1 MGNTKKLCFVV
12 QGFGEKTDFRT
23 GRKLDL
29 DASYDVIKEA
39 VENAGLKCIRADE
52 IQHSQIIDKPMYE
65 CILNADLVIA
75 DLSTSN
81 VNAAYEL
88 GVRHAL
94 CRRSTII
101 VAEKQWDFPFDIN
114 RNAIRTY
121 EHLGSDIGRKEAKR
135 FSADLTKAIK
145 SILVDEDAVD
155 SPLYTFV
162 PDLAPPKFREPDKS
176 GEEAL
181 MTTEAGLAKLAKS
194 YPSADE
200 SKSVKGFTDQA
211 RIAMNKNDFTTAKVM
226 YKTAHDMRP
235 NDESIIQ
242 RLVLATYK
250 SKMPSEAAA
259 LWEADSLI
267 RDKLGPESTNDPET
281 IGLWA
286 AVHKRLWQQSKE
298 TKNLEISINAL
309 ERGFKLQNDYYNG
322 INLAFMLNVRAAL
335 AGIAPAEAIAD
346 YVQAQRTRLKV
357 IDICKNSLSAVIEDN
372 DEKYWVLATLWEAT
386 VGIDDKEGTE
396 QWEREA
402 KQHVE
407 SNNLQG
413 WMVETTE
420 DQIAKLKELLKPSP
434 LDRISG

>member
-1 MGNTKKLCFVV
+1 MSNTKKMCFVV

-94 CRRSTII
+94 CPRTTII

-135 FSADLTKAIK
+135 FSADLTEAIQA
-145 SILVDEDAVD
+145 ILADEDAVD

-162 PDLAPPKFREPDKS
+162 PDLTPPRFHEPETS
-176 GEEAL
+176 GKGEL
-181 MTTEAGLAKLAKS
+181 MATAADPATS
-194 YPSADE
+194 HPSAGE

-211 RIAMNKNDFTTAKVM
+211 RNALENNDFITAKVM

-235 NDESIIQ
+235 NDESIMQ

-250 SKMPSEAAA
+250 SKLPSEADA

-267 RDKLGPESTNDPET
+267 REKLDPERTNDPET

-286 AVHKRLWQQSKE
+286 AVHKRLWQQ
-298 TKNLEISINAL
+298 TKDTTHLEISINAL
-309 ERGFKLQNDYYNG
+309 ERGFRLQNDYYNG
-322 INLAFMLNVRAAL
+322 INLSFMLNERAAL
-335 AGIAPAEAIAD
+335 AGIALAEAIAD
-346 YVQAQRTRLKV
+346 YVQAQRIRLKV
-357 IDICKNSLSAVIEDN
+357 IDICKNAHRAGIEDD
-372 DEKYWVLATLWEAT
+372 DEKYWVLATLWEAN
-386 VGIDDKEGTE
+386 VGIDDQEGTT

-402 KQHVE
+402 KEHVASE
-407 SNNLQG
+407 KLPG
-413 WMVETTE
+413 WMVASTE
-420 DQIAKLKELLKPSP
+420 NQITKLKELLKPSP

>member
-1 MGNTKKLCFVV
+1 MSDTKKLCFVV

-29 DASYDVIKEA
+29 DASYDIIKEA

-145 SILVDEDAVD
+145 SILADEDAVD

-162 PDLAPPKFREPDKS
+162 PALAPPELLEPDKS
-176 GEEAL
+176 GEGELLAAA
-181 MTTEAGLAKLAKS
+181 AGPAKS
-194 YPSADE
+194 HLSAGE

-211 RIAMNKNDFTTAKVM
+211 RSAMKKNDFITAKVM
-226 YKTAHDMRP
+226 YKAAYDIRS

-250 SKMPSEAAA
+250 SKMPSEEEA

-267 RDKLGPESTNDPET
+267 RDKLDPESTNDPET

-298 TKNLEISINAL
+298 TAHLEISINAL

-322 INLAFMLNVRAAL
+322 INLSFMLNERAAL

-357 IDICKNSLSAVIEDN
+357 IDICKNALSAGIEDN

-396 QWEREA
+396 QWKRET
-402 KQHVE
+402 KQHVD

-413 WMVETTE
+413 WMVQTTE
-420 DQIAKLKELLKPSP
+420 DQITKLKELLKPSP
-434 LDRISG
+434 LDRIS

>member
-1 MGNTKKLCFVV
+1 MSDTKKMCFVV

-135 FSADLTKAIK
+135 FSADLTNAIK
-145 SILVDEDAVD
+145 SILADEDAVD

-162 PDLAPPKFREPDKS
+162 PALASPELREPDKT
-176 GEEAL
+176 GEGELLAAA
-181 MTTEAGLAKLAKS
+181 AGPAKS
-194 YPSADE
+194 QISAGE
-200 SKSVKGFTDQA
+200 RKSVNGFTDQA
-211 RIAMNKNDFTTAKVM
+211 RSAMKKNDFITAKVM
-226 YKTAHDMRP
+226 YKTAYDMRP

-250 SKMPSEAAA
+250 SKLPSEADA

-267 RDKLGPESTNDPET
+267 RNKLDPESTNDPET

-286 AVHKRLWQQSKE
+286 AVHKRLWQQSKD
-298 TKNLEISINAL
+298 TTHLEISINAL

-322 INLAFMLNVRAAL
+322 INLSFMLNERAAP

-357 IDICKNSLSAVIEDN
+357 IDICKNALSVGIEDN
-372 DEKYWVLATLWEAT
+372 DEKYWTLATLWEAT

-396 QWEREA
+396 QWEKEA
-402 KQHVE
+402 KQHVD

-420 DQIAKLKELLKPSP
+420 DQITKLKELLKPSP
-434 LDRISG
+434 LDRIF

>member
-1 MGNTKKLCFVV
+1 MGNTIKMCFVV

-135 FSADLTKAIK
+135 FSADLTEAIKAI
-145 SILVDEDAVD
+145 LADEDAVD

-162 PDLAPPKFREPDKS
+162 PALAPPMFHESDKS
-176 GEEAL
+176 GEVEL
-181 MTTEAGLAKLAKS
+181 MTTGTEPAKS
-194 YPSADE
+194 HPPADE

-211 RIAMNKNDFTTAKVM
+211 KNALEKDDFTAAKVM
-226 YKTAHDMRP
+226 YNAAYDIRP

-250 SKMPSEAAA
+250 SKMPSEEEA
-259 LWEADSLI
+259 LWEAHSLI
-267 RDKLGPESTNDPET
+267 RDKLDPESTNDPET

-298 TKNLEISINAL
+298 TTHLEISINAL

-322 INLAFMLNVRAAL
+322 INLSYMLNERAAL
-335 AGIAPAEAIAD
+335 TGIAPAEAIAD

-357 IDICKNSLSAVIEDN
+357 IDICKNTLGAGIEDN
-372 DEKYWVLATLWEAT
+372 EEKYWVLATLWEAA
-386 VGIDDKEGTE
+386 VGIDDKEGTG

>member
-1 MGNTKKLCFVV
+1 MSNTRKMCFVV
-12 QGFGEKTDFRT
+12 QGFGEKTDYRT

-65 CILNADLVIA
+65 SILNADLVIA

-81 VNAAYEL
+81 INAAYEL

-121 EHLGSDIGRKEAKR
+121 EHLGSDIGRREAKR
-135 FSADLTKAIK
+135 FSDDLTQAIKAI
-145 SILVDEDAVD
+145 LADQDAVD

-162 PDLAPPKFREPDKS
+162 PGLQPPGFREPVRLM
-176 GEEAL
+176 GEGLKA
-181 MTTEAGLAKLAKS
+181 TGADSARVYQSAG
-194 YPSADE
+194 DG
-200 SKSVKGFTDQA
+200 KSVKGFTDQA
-211 RIAMNKNDFTTAKVM
+211 RSAMEKNDFLTAKIM

-242 RLVLATYK
+242 KLALATYK
-250 SKMPSEAAA
+250 SKMPSEAEA
-259 LWEADSLI
+259 LWEAHDLI
-267 RDKLGPESTNDPET
+267 RDKLAPQVTNDPET

-286 AVHKRLWQQSKE
+286 AIHKRLWPLTKE
-298 TKNLEISINAL
+298 AKHLETSIDAL

-335 AGIAPAEAIAD
+335 AGTPPAEAIAD
-346 YVQAQRTRLKV
+346 YVQARRIRLKV
-357 IDICKNSLSAVIEDN
+357 IEICKAALTAGIEDS
-372 DEKYWVLATLWEAT
+372 DQKYWVLATLWEACA
-386 VGIDDKEGTE
+386 GIDDGAEAV
-396 QWEREA
+396 QWMAEA
-402 KQHVE
+402 TQHVE
-407 SNNLQG
+407 SGQLPG
-413 WMVETTE
+413 WMLDSTKNQVSQLG
-420 DQIAKLKELLKPSP
+420 DLLEPSP
-434 LDRISG
+434 LRHIAV

>member
-1 MGNTKKLCFVV
+1 MSNSKKMCFVV

-39 VENAGLKCIRADE
+39 VENAGLQCVRADE

-121 EHLGSDIGRKEAKR
+121 EHLGSDIGRREAKR
-135 FSADLTKAIK
+135 FSAEITEAIKAI
-145 SILVDEDAVD
+145 LDDEGAVD
-155 SPLYTFV
+155 SPLYTFI
-162 PDLAPPKFREPDKS
+162 PQLAPPAFREPRRS
-176 GEEAL
+176 GAAELMAAATQAPAPAL
-181 MTTEAGLAKLAKS
+181 
-194 YPSADE
+194 PPDE
-200 SKSVKGFTDQA
+200 SKSVKRFTDQA
-211 RIAMNKNDFTTAKVM
+211 RTAIKMNDFVTAKDK
-226 YKTAHDMRP
+226 YKAAHDIRP

-242 RLVLATYK
+242 KLALATYK
-250 SKMPSEAAA
+250 SKMPSESEA
-259 LWEADSLI
+259 LWQAHDLI
-267 RDKLGPESTNDPET
+267 RDKLDPENTNDPET

-286 AVHKRLWQQSKE
+286 AVHKRLWPQ
-298 TKNLEISINAL
+298 TKDTRHLEISINAL

-335 AGIAPAEAIAD
+335 TGTAPAEAIAD
-346 YVQAQRTRLKV
+346 YVQAQRTRRKV
-357 IDICKNSLSAVIEDN
+357 IDICKKSLDAGIEDN
-372 DEKYWVLATLWEAT
+372 DEKYWVLATLWEAS
-386 VGIDDKEGTE
+386 VGIDDEAGTE
-396 QWEREA
+396 RWEGEA
-402 KQHVE
+402 TRHVE
-407 SNNLQG
+407 SNNLPG
-413 WMVETTE
+413 WMVDTTK
-420 DQIAKLKELLKPSP
+420 DQMVKLKELLKPSP
-434 LDRISG
+434 LRQISG

>member
-1 MGNTKKLCFVV
+1 MNNSKKMCFVV

-39 VENAGLKCIRADE
+39 VENAGLQCIRADA

-121 EHLGSDIGRKEAKR
+121 EHLGSDIGRREAKR
-135 FSADLTKAIK
+135 FSVELTKAIK
-145 SILVDEDAVD
+145 AILDDKDAVD
-155 SPLYTFV
+155 SPLYTFI
-162 PDLAPPKFREPDKS
+162 PQLAPPALREPHRP
-176 GEEAL
+176 GATEL
-181 MTTEAGLAKLAKS
+181 MATVTKTAEYDLT
-194 YPSADE
+194 ADE
-200 SKSVKGFTDQA
+200 GKSVKGFTDKA
-211 RIAMNKNDFTTAKVM
+211 RTAIKKDDFVTAKIM
-226 YKTAHDMRP
+226 YKAVNDIRP
-235 NDESIIQ
+235 NDESILQ
-242 RLVLATYK
+242 KLALATYK
-250 SKMPSEAAA
+250 SKIPSEAEA
-259 LWEADSLI
+259 LWEAHDLI
-267 RDKLGPESTNDPET
+267 RDKLDPARTNDPET

-286 AVHKRLWQQSKE
+286 AVHKRLWPQ
-298 TKNLEISINAL
+298 TKNTTHLEISINAL

-335 AGIAPAEAIAD
+335 TGTSPAEAIAD

-357 IDICKNSLSAVIEDN
+357 IDICKKSLDAGIEDN
-372 DEKYWVLATLWEAT
+372 EEKYWVLATLWEAS
-386 VGIDDKEGTE
+386 VGIEDKAGTE
-396 QWEREA
+396 QWEGEA
-402 KQHVE
+402 TQHVE
-407 SNNLQG
+407 YNKLPG
-413 WMVETTE
+413 WMVDTTK
-420 DQIAKLKELLKPSP
+420 DQIVKLKELLEPSP
-434 LDRISG
+434 LDRIS

>member
-1 MGNTKKLCFVV
+1 MSATKKMCFVV

-39 VENAGLKCIRADE
+39 VENAGLECIRADE

-114 RNAIRTY
+114 HSAIRTY

-135 FSADLTKAIK
+135 FSEDLTQAIRA
-145 SILVDEDAVD
+145 ILADEDAVD

-162 PDLAPPKFREPDKS
+162 SGLTPPQFREPEKP
-176 GEEAL
+176 GQGLL
-181 MTTEAGLAKLAKS
+181 MTSGAGPAPS
-194 YPSADE
+194 QPSAGE
-200 SKSVKGFTDQA
+200 GKSVKGFTDQA
-211 RIAMNKNDFTTAKVM
+211 RNALENNDFITAKVM
-226 YKTAHDMRP
+226 YKAAHDMRP

-250 SKMPSEAAA
+250 SKLPSETEA

-267 RDKLGPESTNDPET
+267 RAKLDPERTNDPET

-286 AVHKRLWQQSKE
+286 AVHKRLWQQSRD
-298 TKNLEISINAL
+298 TAQLELSINAL

-322 INLAFMLNVRAAL
+322 INLSFMLNERAAL
-335 AGIAPAEAIAD
+335 AGIALAEAIAD
-346 YVQAQRTRLKV
+346 YVQARRIRHKV
-357 IDICKNSLSAVIEDN
+357 IGICNDALGAGIEDP
-372 DEKYWVLATLWEAT
+372 EQKYWVLATLWEAA
-386 VGIDDKEGTE
+386 VGIEDQEGAS
-396 QWEREA
+396 QWEKAARE
-402 KQHVE
+402 HVA
-407 SNNLQG
+407 STKLQG

-420 DQIAKLKELLKPSP
+420 EQIAKLKALLKPSP
-434 LDRISG
+434 LDHISE

>member
-1 MGNTKKLCFVV
+1 MSNTKKMCFVV

-65 CILNADLVIA
+65 CILKADLVIA

-121 EHLGSDIGRKEAKR
+121 EHLGSDIGRKEAQR
-135 FSADLTKAIK
+135 FSADLTKAIN
-145 SILVDEDAVD
+145 SILADEDAVD

-162 PDLAPPKFREPDKS
+162 PALAPPKFLEADKF
-176 GEEAL
+176 GEGGL
-181 MTTEAGLAKLAKS
+181 QAGAAGPAKS
-194 YPSADE
+194 NLSAGE
-200 SKSVKGFTDQA
+200 SKSVKEFTDQA
-211 RIAMNKNDFTTAKVM
+211 RNAMEKNDFITAKVM
-226 YKTAHDMRP
+226 YKTAYDMRP

-250 SKMPSEAAA
+250 SKLPSEADA

-267 RDKLGPESTNDPET
+267 RDKLDPESTNDPET

-286 AVHKRLWQQSKE
+286 AVQKRLWQQSKD
-298 TKNLEISINAL
+298 TTHLEISINAL

-322 INLAFMLNVRAAL
+322 INLAFMLNERAAL
-335 AGIAPAEAIAD
+335 SGIAPAEAIAD
-346 YVQAQRTRLKV
+346 YVQAQRTRFKV
-357 IDICKNSLSAVIEDN
+357 IDICKNALSVGIEDN
-372 DEKYWVLATLWEAT
+372 DEKYWVLATLWEAAI
-386 VGIDDKEGTE
+386 GIDDNEATE
-396 QWEREA
+396 QWQREA
-402 KQHVE
+402 KQHVK
-407 SNNLQG
+407 SNNLGG

-420 DQIAKLKELLKPSP
+420 DQIAKLKDLLKPSP
-434 LDRISG
+434 LARISG

>member
-1 MGNTKKLCFVV
+1 MSNTKKMCFVV

-94 CRRSTII
+94 CPRTTII

-135 FSADLTKAIK
+135 FSTDLTNAIQA
-145 SILVDEDAVD
+145 ILADEDAVD

-162 PDLAPPKFREPDKS
+162 PDLTPPKFREPEKS
-176 GEEAL
+176 AEGEL
-181 MTTEAGLAKLAKS
+181 MATGADPATSA
-194 YPSADE
+194 PSTGE
-200 SKSVKGFTDQA
+200 SQSVKGFTDQA
-211 RIAMNKNDFTTAKVM
+211 RNALENDDFITAKVM
-226 YKTAHDMRP
+226 YKAAHDMRP
-235 NDESIIQ
+235 NDESIMQ

-250 SKMPSEAAA
+250 SKTPSEADA

-267 RDKLGPESTNDPET
+267 RAKLDPERTNDPET

-286 AVHKRLWQQSKE
+286 AVHKRLWQQSKD
-298 TKNLEISINAL
+298 TTHLELSINAL

-322 INLAFMLNVRAAL
+322 INLSFMLNERAAP

-346 YVQAQRTRLKV
+346 YVQAQRIRPKV
-357 IDICKNSLSAVIEDN
+357 MDICKDSLSTGIEDD
-372 DEKYWVLATLWEAT
+372 DEKYWVFATLWEAA
-386 VGIDDKEGTE
+386 VGIDDQEGTT

-402 KQHVE
+402 KQHAE
-407 SNNLQG
+407 TAKLPG
-413 WMVETTE
+413 WMVDSTE
-420 DQIAKLKELLKPSP
+420 NQIAKLKALLKPSP

>member
-1 MGNTKKLCFVV
+1 MRNTPKMCFVV

-29 DASYDVIKEA
+29 DASYEVIKEA

-121 EHLGSDIGRKEAKR
+121 EHLGSDIGRREAKR
-135 FSADLTKAIK
+135 FSADLTQAIQT
-145 SILVDEDAVD
+145 ILADEDAVD

-162 PDLAPPKFREPDKS
+162 PGLAPPKFRKPEKS
-176 GEEAL
+176 AEGEL
-181 MTTEAGLAKLAKS
+181 MATRADPAAPL
-194 YPSADE
+194 PSAGKG
-200 SKSVKGFTDQA
+200 KSVKGFTDQA
-211 RIAMNKNDFTTAKVM
+211 RNALEKKDFGTAKVM
-226 YKTAHDMRP
+226 YKAAYDMRP

-250 SKMPSEAAA
+250 SKLPSEAEA

-267 RDKLGPESTNDPET
+267 RAKLDPERSNDPET

-286 AVHKRLWQQSKE
+286 AVHKRLWQQSKD
-298 TKNLEISINAL
+298 TTQLELSINAL

-322 INLAFMLNVRAAL
+322 INLSFMLNERAAL

-346 YVQAQRTRLKV
+346 YVQARRIRRKV
-357 IDICKNSLSAVIEDN
+357 IDICNAALRAGIED
-372 DEKYWVLATLWEAT
+372 DEQKYWVLATLWEAA
-386 VGIDDKEGTE
+386 VGIDDQKGAS
-396 QWEREA
+396 QWEKAARE
-402 KQHVE
+402 HVD
-407 SNNLQG
+407 STKLHG

-420 DQIAKLKELLKPSP
+420 DQIAKLKALLKPSP
-434 LDRISG
+434 LDYITK

>member
-1 MGNTKKLCFVV
+1 MSNTKKMCFVV
-12 QGFGEKTDFRT
+12 QGFGKKTDFRT

-135 FSADLTKAIK
+135 FSTDLTNAIQA
-145 SILVDEDAVD
+145 ILADEDAVD

-162 PDLAPPKFREPDKS
+162 PGLTPPNFREPEKS
-176 GEEAL
+176 SEGEL
-181 MTTEAGLAKLAKS
+181 MATGADPATS
-194 YPSADE
+194 HPSAGE
-200 SKSVKGFTDQA
+200 NKSVKGFTDQA
-211 RIAMNKNDFTTAKVM
+211 RSALEKNDFITAKVM
-226 YKTAHDMRP
+226 YKAAHDMRP

-250 SKMPSEAAA
+250 SKLPSEAEA

-267 RDKLGPESTNDPET
+267 RDKLDPERINDPET

-286 AVHKRLWQQSKE
+286 AVQKRLWQQSKD
-298 TKNLEISINAL
+298 TTHLELSINAL

-322 INLAFMLNVRAAL
+322 INLSFMLNERAAL

-346 YVQAQRTRLKV
+346 YVQAQRTRIKV
-357 IDICKNSLSAVIEDN
+357 IDICKDALSAGIEDD

-386 VGIDDKEGTE
+386 VGIEDQEGTA

-407 SNNLQG
+407 SKKLQG
-413 WMVETTE
+413 WMVDTTE
-420 DQIAKLKELLKPSP
+420 DQIAKLKELLEPSP

>member
-1 MGNTKKLCFVV
+1 MSDTKKMCFVV

-94 CRRSTII
+94 CPRTTII

-135 FSADLTKAIK
+135 FSTDLTNAIQA
-145 SILVDEDAVD
+145 ILADEDAVD

-162 PDLAPPKFREPDKS
+162 PGLTPPKFHEPEKS
-176 GEEAL
+176 GESQL
-181 MTTEAGLAKLAKS
+181 MATAADPATTL
-194 YPSADE
+194 PSTGE

-211 RIAMNKNDFTTAKVM
+211 RSAMKKNDFITAKVM
-226 YKTAHDMRP
+226 YKTAYDMRP
-235 NDESIIQ
+235 YDESIIQ

-250 SKMPSEAAA
+250 SKLPSEAEA
-259 LWEADSLI
+259 LWESDSLI
-267 RDKLGPESTNDPET
+267 REKLDPERTNDPET

-286 AVHKRLWQQSKE
+286 AVHKRLWQQSKD
-298 TKNLEISINAL
+298 TTHLEISINAL
-309 ERGFKLQNDYYNG
+309 ERGFRLQNDYYNG
-322 INLAFMLNVRAAL
+322 INLSYMLNERAAL

-346 YVQAQRTRLKV
+346 YVQAQRIRLKV
-357 IDICKNSLSAVIEDN
+357 IDICKNAHRAGIEDD

-386 VGIDDKEGTE
+386 VGIDDQEGTT

-402 KQHVE
+402 KEHVDSE
-407 SNNLQG
+407 KLPD
-413 WMVETTE
+413 WMVDSTE
-420 DQIAKLKELLKPSP
+420 KQIAKLKELLKPSP

>member
-1 MGNTKKLCFVV
+1 MSNTKKMCFVV

-39 VENAGLKCIRADE
+39 VENADLKCIRADE

-121 EHLGSDIGRKEAKR
+121 EHLGSDIGRQEAKR
-135 FSADLTKAIK
+135 FSADLTEAIK
-145 SILVDEDAVD
+145 VILADEDAVD

-162 PDLAPPKFREPDKS
+162 PKLAPPAFREPDKS
-176 GEEAL
+176 GEGEL
-181 MTTEAGLAKLAKS
+181 MTTGTDPAKS
-194 YPSADE
+194 HSPAAE

-211 RIAMNKNDFTTAKVM
+211 KNAMKKDDFITAKVM
-226 YKTAHDMRP
+226 YNAAYDIRP
-235 NDESIIQ
+235 NDEFIIQ

-250 SKMPSEAAA
+250 SKMPSEEEA
-259 LWEADSLI
+259 LWEAHSLI
-267 RDKLGPESTNDPET
+267 RDKLDPENTNDPET

-298 TKNLEISINAL
+298 TTHLEISINAL
-309 ERGFKLQNDYYNG
+309 ERGFTLQNDYYNG

-357 IDICKNSLSAVIEDN
+357 IDICKNSLSAGIEDN
-372 DEKYWVLATLWEAT
+372 DEKYWVLATIWEAT

-402 KQHVE
+402 KKHVE
-407 SNNLQG
+407 SNKLQG
-413 WMVETTE
+413 WMVDTTVN
-420 DQIAKLKELLKPSP
+420 QIAKLKELLKPSP

>member
-1 MGNTKKLCFVV
+1 MSDSKKMCFVV

-114 RNAIRTY
+114 HSAIRTY
-121 EHLGSDIGRKEAKR
+121 EHLGSDIGRLEAKR
-135 FSADLTKAIK
+135 FSADLTEAIK
-145 SILVDEDAVD
+145 SILADEDAVD

-162 PDLAPPKFREPDKS
+162 PDLAPPMFCESDKS
-176 GEEAL
+176 GEVGP
-181 MTTEAGLAKLAKS
+181 MTTGTEPAKS
-194 YPSADE
+194 HLSADE
-200 SKSVKGFTDQA
+200 SKSVKGFTDNA
-211 RIAMNKNDFTTAKVM
+211 RSAMKDNDFVTAKIM
-226 YKTAHDMRP
+226 YKAAYDIRP

-250 SKMPSEAAA
+250 SKVPSEEEA

-267 RDKLGPESTNDPET
+267 RDKLAPENTNDPET

-298 TKNLEISINAL
+298 TSHLEISINAL

-322 INLAFMLNVRAAL
+322 INLSFMLNERAAL
-335 AGIAPAEAIAD
+335 ADIAPAEAIAD
-346 YVQAQRTRLKV
+346 YVKAQRTRFKV
-357 IDICKNSLSAVIEDN
+357 IDICKNALSAGIEDTM
-372 DEKYWVLATLWEAT
+372 K
-386 VGIDDKEGTE
+386 GIGY
-396 QWEREA
+396 
-402 KQHVE
+402 
-407 SNNLQG
+407 
-413 WMVETTE
+413 
-420 DQIAKLKELLKPSP
+420 
-434 LDRISG
+434 

>member
-1 MGNTKKLCFVV
+1 MGNNQKMCFVV
-12 QGFGEKTDFRT
+12 QGFGEKTDYRT
-23 GRKLDL
+23 GRKLNL

-121 EHLGSDIGRKEAKR
+121 EHLGSDIGRREAKR
-135 FSADLTKAIK
+135 FSADLTQAIT
-145 SILVDEDAVD
+145 SILADQDAVD

-162 PDLAPPKFREPDKS
+162 PSLLPPGFHEEPVRSGTRELK
-176 GEEAL
+176 A
-181 MTTEAGLAKLAKS
+181 AGTGPPVS
-194 YPSADE
+194 YQSAGGG
-200 SKSVKGFTDQA
+200 KSVKGFTDQA
-211 RIAMNKNDFTTAKVM
+211 RTAMEKNDFLTAKIM
-226 YKTAHDMRP
+226 YKAAHEMRP

-242 RLVLATYK
+242 KLALTTYK
-250 SKMPSEAAA
+250 SKLPSEVEA
-259 LWEADSLI
+259 LREAHDLI
-267 RDKLGPESTNDPET
+267 RDKLAPQGTNDPET

-286 AVHKRLWQQSKE
+286 AVHKRLWPLTKE
-298 TKNLEISINAL
+298 IKHLQESIDAL

-322 INLAFMLNVRAAL
+322 INLAYMLNVRATL
-335 AGIAPAEAIAD
+335 TGTPPAEAIAD

-357 IDICKNSLSAVIEDN
+357 IDICKAALAAGIEDS
-372 DEKYWVLATLWEAT
+372 EQKYWVLATLWEACA
-386 VGIDDKEGTE
+386 GIDDEAGAR
-396 QWEREA
+396 QWMAEA
-402 KQHVE
+402 TRHVE
-407 SNNLQG
+407 DNQLPG
-413 WMVETTE
+413 WMLNSTK
-420 DQIAKLKELLKPSP
+420 DQCSKLRELLEPSP
-434 LDRISG
+434 LRHISA

>member
-1 MGNTKKLCFVV
+1 MSSTQKMCFVV
-12 QGFGEKTDFRT
+12 QGFGEKTDYRT

-65 CILNADLVIA
+65 CILKADLVIA

-135 FSADLTKAIK
+135 FSADLTQAIQA
-145 SILVDEDAVD
+145 ILADQEAVD

-162 PDLAPPKFREPDKS
+162 PGLMPPKFRELEKS
-176 GEEAL
+176 EEGRL
-181 MTTEAGLAKLAKS
+181 MAAA
-194 YPSADE
+194 ADPATSLPFSGE

-211 RIAMNKNDFTTAKVM
+211 RSALEQNDFITAKVM
-226 YKTAHDMRP
+226 YKAAHDMRP

-250 SKMPSEAAA
+250 SKLPSEAEA

-267 RDKLGPESTNDPET
+267 RAKLDPERTNDPET

-286 AVHKRLWQQSKE
+286 AVHKRLWQQSKDSAH
-298 TKNLEISINAL
+298 LEFSINAL

-322 INLAFMLNVRAAL
+322 INLSFMLNERAAL

-346 YVQAQRTRLKV
+346 YVQAQRIRHKV
-357 IDICKNSLSAVIEDN
+357 IDICNDALTAGIED
-372 DEKYWVLATLWEAT
+372 DEEKYWVLATLWEAA
-386 VGIDDKEGTE
+386 VGIEDQQGAR
-396 QWEREA
+396 QWEKAAR
-402 KQHVE
+402 QHVD
-407 SNNLQG
+407 STKLQD

-420 DQIAKLKELLKPSP
+420 DQIAKLNALLKPSP
-434 LDRISG
+434 LDLISG

>member
-1 MGNTKKLCFVV
+1 MSNTKKMCFVV

-94 CRRSTII
+94 CQRSTII

-145 SILVDEDAVD
+145 SILADEDAVD

-162 PDLAPPKFREPDKS
+162 PELAPPTFRELDKS
-176 GEEAL
+176 DEGEL
-181 MTTEAGLAKLAKS
+181 MTTGADSVKS
-194 YPSADE
+194 HPSADE

-211 RIAMNKNDFTTAKVM
+211 RSAMERDDYITAKVM
-226 YKTAHDMRP
+226 YKAAYDIRP

-250 SKMPSEAAA
+250 SKMPSEEEA

-267 RDKLGPESTNDPET
+267 RDKLAPENTNDPET

-286 AVHKRLWQQSKE
+286 AVHKRLWQQSKD
-298 TKNLEISINAL
+298 TTHLEISINAL

-322 INLAFMLNVRAAL
+322 INLSFMLNQRAAL
-335 AGIAPAEAIAD
+335 ADIAPAEAIAD

-357 IDICKNSLSAVIEDN
+357 INICKNALSAGIEDN
-372 DEKYWVLATLWEAT
+372 DEKYWVLATLWEAA
-386 VGIDDKEGTE
+386 VGIHDKEGTE

-407 SNNLQG
+407 SNELRG
-413 WMVETTE
+413 WRVETTE
-420 DQIAKLKELLKPSP
+420 NQIAKLKELLKPSP

>member
-1 MGNTKKLCFVV
+1 MSNTKKMCFVV

-65 CILNADLVIA
+65 CILKADLVIA

-88 GVRHAL
+88 GIRHAL

-121 EHLGSDIGRKEAKR
+121 EHLGSDIGRKEAQR
-135 FSADLTKAIK
+135 FSSELTKAIN
-145 SILVDEDAVD
+145 SILADEDAVD

-162 PDLAPPKFREPDKS
+162 PALAPPKFLEVDKF
-176 GEEAL
+176 GEGGL
-181 MTTEAGLAKLAKS
+181 LAGAAGPAKS
-194 YPSADE
+194 HLSAGE
-200 SKSVKGFTDQA
+200 SKSVKESTDQA
-211 RIAMNKNDFTTAKVM
+211 RNAMEKNDFITAKVM
-226 YKTAHDMRP
+226 YKTAYDMRP

-250 SKMPSEAAA
+250 SKLPSEAEA

-267 RDKLGPESTNDPET
+267 RDKLDPESTNDPET

-286 AVHKRLWQQSKE
+286 AVQKRLWQQSKD
-298 TKNLEISINAL
+298 TTHLEISINAL

-322 INLAFMLNVRAAL
+322 INLAFMLNERAAL
-335 AGIAPAEAIAD
+335 SGIAPAEAIAD
-346 YVQAQRTRLKV
+346 YVQAQRTRFKV
-357 IDICKNSLSAVIEDN
+357 IDICKNALSVGIEDN
-372 DEKYWVLATLWEAT
+372 DEKYWVLATLWEAAI
-386 VGIDDKEGTE
+386 GIDDNEATE

-402 KQHVE
+402 KQHVK
-407 SNNLQG
+407 SNNLGG

-420 DQIAKLKELLKPSP
+420 DQIAKLKDLLKPSP
-434 LDRISG
+434 LVRISG